1 MWGLYWREYLRDL
14 TERVLGS
21 ADSSVPSS
29 SNVANG
35 SMTGKLII
43 GKVAAH
49 MHDTLLELARIYA
62 IRLICS
68 KSEAQL
74 TDLMPF
80 LFHSSASPL
89 QTYHNLKSSFEDQYT
104 ISETNY

>member
-1 MWGLYWREYLRDL
+1 
-14 TERVLGS
+14 
-21 ADSSVPSS
+21 
-29 SNVANG
+29 
-35 SMTGKLII
+35 MTGKLII
-43 GKVAAH
+43 GKLAAH
-49 MHDTLLELARIYA
+49 MHDTLLVLARICA
-62 IRLICS
+62 MRLICS
-68 KSEAQL
+68 KSETQL